1 MAIRLIARLIA
12 MAIRLIAIRDSYGY
26 QADSSSDSYGYQVA
40 IRSPQQLPADSY
52 GIAICDS
59 SVIAQRLLSDSYHL
73 VATGLVAGAIREDS
87 YQIALIA
94 PLIALIAHVYQK

>member
-1 MAIRLIARLIA
+1 

-52 GIAICDS
+52 GIAIRDS
-59 SVIAQRLLSDSYHL
+59 SVIAAQLLPGSYPL
-73 VATGLVAGAIREDS
+73 VAISWIAELSVKIAIW
-87 YQIALIA
+87 
-94 PLIALIAHVYQK
+94 